1 MRWRSVSSPSQRRLT
16 ALTQYIGIGTSGCR
30 SWSVASV
37 ASKDLSNKRR
47 LLISRIIPAAQG
59 AHGLLSRH
67 LNTHCSD
74 DHAGAA
80 LPRVRVLGHEPTD
93 MADGPRTWL
102 MRIPSDAWVPRVLV
116 ADSTDVGGVRSAGQ
130 CDSGGATAE
139 ACAPARSR
147 EVYAAPSNLNTTNA
161 TSGATAL

>member
-1 MRWRSVSSPSQRRLT
+1 MLASASASAWHAMEVGQFAIAAPLDSPDAR
-16 ALTQYIGIGTSGCR
+16 TQYIGIGASGCR

-74 DHAGAA
+74 DHTGAA
-80 LPRVRVLGHEPTD
+80 LPRVRCSATSR
-93 MADGPRTWL
+93 RTWL
-102 MRIPSDAWVPRVLV
+102 
-116 ADSTDVGGVRSAGQ
+116 TDHGHG
-130 CDSGGATAE
+130 
-139 ACAPARSR
+139 
-147 EVYAAPSNLNTTNA
+147 
-161 TSGATAL
+161 